1 MKTKTTYKLE
11 DVIADNPAA
20 THSEII
26 KKIDEFLSS
35 KKRFHVLYCGLKIYT
50 YLQMSSKYKFEHNV
64 NDLEFPV
71 LFGTWINE
79 EQRLALYLSPDKCKE
94 DEFILDEE
102 RSTREEIHEMFEND
116 KTLDDEFRRE
126 ILGRLD
132 ATYQAMWNCVND
144 RDNTMEMANTYGDR
158 WLEEYNR
165 FVQLYQKYEAVRKRE
180 CV

>member
-11 DVIADNPAA
+11 DVIADNPTA

-102 RSTREEIHEMFEND
+102 RYTREEIHEMFKND

-126 ILGRLD
+126 ILGSLD

>member
-1 MKTKTTYKLE
+1 MKPKIIYKIE
-11 DVIADNPAA
+11 DVIADNPTA

-35 KKRFHVLYCGLKIYT
+35 KKRFHVLYCGPTVYKYI
-50 YLQMSSKYKFEHNV
+50 QMSSNFKAESNE
-64 NDLEFPV
+64 NNLEFPV
-71 LFGTWINE
+71 LFGTWVNE

-102 RSTREEIHEMFEND
+102 RYTREEIHEMFEND

-144 RDNTMEMANTYGDR
+144 RDAMVMTNTYGDR
-158 WLEEYNR
+158 WLEEHNR

-180 CV
+180 WV

>member
-1 MKTKTTYKLE
+1 MKTKTIYKLE
-11 DVIADNPAA
+11 DVIADNPTA
-20 THSEII
+20 THIEII
-26 KKIDEFLSS
+26 KKIDDFLSS
-35 KKRFHVLYCGLKIYT
+35 KKRFHALYCGPKIYK
-50 YLQMSSKYKFEHNV
+50 YIQMSSKFKAESNE
-64 NDLEFPV
+64 NNLEFPI
-71 LFGTWINE
+71 LFGTWVNGD
-79 EQRLALYLSPDKCKE
+79 QRLALYLSPNKCKE

-102 RSTREEIHEMFEND
+102 RYTREEVHEMFEND

-165 FVQLYQKYEAVRKRE
+165 FVQLYQKYETRRTRD
-180 CV
+180 